1 MSHDEKSEAMTWDR
15 LLSEDGYDVRPK
27 GEERQWRKKIELSQ
41 PEDDY
46 QRVVTSSLV
55 RALQDKTQMFSM
67 DSSAQVR
74 TRLTHSIEVSAVARR
89 FVPAVSNIL
98 TGFSVNSEDRKGK
111 HYKRG
116 HFLKGYFVDKSDID
130 GYKKIDAMQRTLET
144 AGLLHDLGNPP
155 FGHDG
160 EKCLSE
166 QVRTWCDGHSE
177 LLTPDEIKDLG
188 NVEGNSQALRFLIHP
203 NPAMDIALVQPTY
216 ALLATMTKYTVCS
229 KDWQEE
235 YKDSDVVW
243 RHKPGYYLSER
254 EACEDMGAKLGL
266 IQSEAEPHECCRH
279 PLAYLLEASD
289 DIAYLTADLE
299 DAYAR
304 KLVKDEDIADMWGQ
318 LAPLYEENEKDGK
331 KNLNGCMRNV
341 KELAETLRKYGD
353 NDFDEKL
360 LYIHK
365 WIFLMRNSLVY
376 GAAHEFSY
384 RLDEIMKGSHHD
396 ELLKDSKLPGPVV
409 TVLKKAMEDKV
420 YPDAE
425 IVRQRKVGTDALGFI
440 FKRFVSCIDD
450 ATGEIVLTENVHIP
464 RTLESYLENT
474 KRETDSHDKRSPA
487 YHALRTVLDYLCSLT
502 DRRVLELSEIY
513 RTYTYDRLE
522 DM

>member
-89 FVPAVSNIL
+89 FVPTVSNIL
-98 TGFSVNSEDRKGK
+98 TGYNSGGKGK
-111 HYKRG
+111 YGKG
-116 HFLKGYFVDKSDID
+116 HFLKQYFID
-130 GYKKIDAMQRTLET
+130 SGNINGREKIDAMQRTLET

-166 QVRTWCDGHSE
+166 QVRTWCDGHVK
-177 LLTPDEIKDLG
+177 LLIPDEIKDLG

-254 EACEDMGAKLGL
+254 EVCEDMGAKLDL
-266 IQSEAEPHECCRH
+266 IQSETEPHEYCRH

-299 DAYAR
+299 DAYAMGFVR
-304 KLVKDEDIADMWGQ
+304 DEHIADMWQ
-318 LAPLYEENEKDGK
+318 RLTPYYESNKENGNGK
-331 KNLNGCMRNV
+331 RNGCMRNV
-341 KELAETLRKYGD
+341 QELADTLKTYDRD
-353 NDFDEKL
+353 DFDGKL
-360 LYIHK
+360 LYINK
-365 WIFLMRNSLVY
+365 WIFQMRDSLVY
-376 GAAHEFSY
+376 NAANEFSFH
-384 RLDEIMKGSHHD
+384 LDEIMAGGYHS
-396 ELLKDSKLPGPVV
+396 ELLEISKLSMHVV
-409 TVLKKAMEDKV
+409 EVLRAVMRDNV
-420 YPDAE
+420 YRNAE
-425 IVRQRKVGTDALGFI
+425 IVRQRRVGTDALGFM
-440 FKRFVSCIDD
+440 FERFVSCIDD
-450 ATGEIVLTENVHIP
+450 ATGEIVLTEDVHVP
-464 RTLESYLENT
+464 RTLRSYLENT
-474 KRETDSHDKRSPA
+474 KRETDSHDKRSPV

-513 RTYTYDRLE
+513 RTYTYDS
-522 DM
+522 